1 MPLTNIEIETMILVK
16 AACRKYTEEKNSAAP
31 IDWEQ
36 RRYEIAR
43 DCMASQM
50 ASINHGQYDYKSCA
64 SNAVAYADALIAELK
79 K

>member
-1 MPLTNIEIETMILVK
+1 MPLTNIEIETMTMVK
-16 AACRKYTEEKNSAAP
+16 AACRKYTEEKNHAAP

-50 ASINHGQYDYKSCA
+50 ASVYHGQYDYKSCV
-64 SNAVAYADALIAELK
+64 SNAVIYADALIAELK